1 MSVNS
6 SMRKEQLVNVLL
18 EALAEQV
25 VLEEQVL
32 HALTPAGFPAHDF
45 ERTRPQALFELE
57 NLKLQMQLAG

>member
-1 MSVNS
+1 MSVSS
-6 SMRKEQLVNVLL
+6 SMRKEQLVNVLE

-45 ERTRPQALFELE
+45 ERTRPQA
-57 NLKLQMQLAG
+57 QLSCPRAGRRQTI